1 MPAEAAVS
9 AVDGVIRPYRR
20 SAVDLKNGQDAIA
33 LNKQFAT
40 ITPNSACTAGQNA
53 CAGPA
58 FAQCVGGKYV
68 AQPCA
73 ATLVCA
79 ALPNIGSSGTSI
91 ACTTEQDRDQRL
103 AATTTTAAAAPPPA
117 KATTT
122 TAAAPPPAKAGGAA
136 GDLQA
141 SFTLDPSLIQKGFLD
156 DGQQPPVAGQFAS
169 TTSGNNFINFC
180 ALTLPGTP
188 LTNGLQ
194 IAGGSCNAA
203 PIGLIPSFEKMPSS
217 KFTNPKNLATIKADT
232 NFTITMQLNNIDAGH
247 FTNAQK
253 NYYAAPQQLNADGV
267 IIGHTHFVIESI
279 PALDTAVATDPRKF
293 VFFKG
298 VNTGLAVGGA
308 AANEVATPV
317 GSASKP
323 GVPAGTYRL
332 CSQNAAMNHQPVI
345 VPIAQH
351 GNLDDCVYF
360 TAK

>member
-1 MPAEAAVS
+1 MHCSALLALALAMTAAASPTGPGMRRVTRRAAAGKGVVSMPAEVAVS

-20 SAVDLKNGQDAIA
+20 SAVDPVPRA
-33 LNKQFAT
+33 
-40 ITPNSACTAGQNA
+40 
-53 CAGPA
+53 
-58 FAQCVGGKYV
+58 
-68 AQPCA
+68 
-73 ATLVCA
+73 
-79 ALPNIGSSGTSI
+79 
-91 ACTTEQDRDQRL
+91 
-103 AATTTTAAAAPPPA
+103 
-117 KATTT
+117 
-122 TAAAPPPAKAGGAA
+122 AGGD
-136 GDLQA
+136 DLQS
-141 SFTLDPSLIQKGFLD
+141 SFTLDPSVIQKGFLD

-217 KFTNPKNLATIKADT
+217 KFTNPKNLATIAADT

-279 PALDTAVATDPRKF
+279 PALDTATATDPRKF

-308 AANEVATPV
+308 AAGEVATPV